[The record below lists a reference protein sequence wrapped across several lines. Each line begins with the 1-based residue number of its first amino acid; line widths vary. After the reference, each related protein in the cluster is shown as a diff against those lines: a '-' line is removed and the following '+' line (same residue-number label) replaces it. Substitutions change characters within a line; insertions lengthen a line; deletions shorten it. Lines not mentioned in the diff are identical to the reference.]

1 MYRTLTGGVY
11 LDSCFLLLRDRLPVF
26 LRLALPLWFTRFC
39 QRPFGLRLGRR
50 IGVAGGLTA
59 IGVAMTYLWFS
70 SYWHLRQ
77 SLWAGAQAQ
86 AIVETTQIAQTLD
99 HLVSAAA
106 HPILTASL
114 SHEAW
119 ATLTEGVSP
128 APQGDLFWQT
138 ASGELLAA
146 PAARVSPDALWQDL
160 KASPTPLP
168 SLALRTIAAKSYY
181 VVSVPLGMGKGTLI
195 QVIPQSTLETPWGYL
210 SLMAAVGGGVLLVSV
225 GMGASLLRLC
235 YRLRQ
240 ERQRLQDLITHAP
253 LPIALFDRQM
263 RYLAYSNQW
272 ATDAIFVG
280 PAQQSP
286 RLGQPYPA
294 TLPAEPTV
302 IPHSLRVA
310 DQADLNL
317 AQFWQ
322 RLHARALQ
330 GERLESPEAVILY
343 PNGEKIYLH
352 WAIYPWHYLN
362 GAIGGTVL
370 AVDRIDELVQA
381 REAALDVARMK
392 SQFLANMSHEIRT
405 PISGV
410 LGMAELLASTQ
421 LSPKQQEFVNNLNSS
436 AQHLLSIVNNILD
449 FSKLEAGEM
458 QLDPV
463 KFDLYSCIEEVI
475 DVLAHQF
482 ERKRIELAVFI
493 DRDVPRQLEGDVG
506 RLRQILLNLMGNAAK
521 FTAADGEVSIRV
533 ALQANHGGSVLLRFE
548 VKDTGVGIAPE
559 AQAKLFQAFFQGDAT
574 TSRRYGGTGLGLAIC
589 KQLVERMGGTIG
601 CQSQLGKGSTFWFT
615 IQLGLADE
623 EWVPTLP
630 SALAGLKLL
639 VVDPTTAVRRS
650 LRSLLRGWGVKTID
664 EAVDAPAA
672 LESLRQAHQQG
683 DPYDVAI
690 VEFQL
695 PWMDGDTLVRTIT
708 ADPDLAHTRLVL
720 MTSVSEQEHAEY
732 LLQAGLASYLIK
744 PLRATRLLDALLSAI
759 RVSAPPAEPPLVA
772 KAGTPGSSSTYPSA
786 QMRPVTAAASLVPGQ
801 PQGWLPPVVPPPAD
815 LRILLVEDHPV
826 NQEVLL
832 TQLNLLGYTATL
844 ATNGQEALRILE
856 QQPYDL
862 VLMDCQMPILDGYA
876 TTKALRQLEQ
886 RQQAQRPGSTQRA
899 VVIAL
904 TAHALPTDRQRCLAA
919 GMDDYLSKP
928 VSKAELARTLERWT
942 AVRLPAV
949 SSHASAVPPAPVDS
963 LPVAQCPPQPPR
975 QPAKRS
981 RRGGSG
987 ESCHV
992 SGAPVDLNS
1001 ASPGGQAGTRPPL
1014 NLDRL
1019 RELFYKKPVSLQKFL
1034 QLFLENAQADVQGL
1048 QAAIADLPT
1057 PDLTQ
1062 AAYDRLI
1069 HYSHRLKGSSAN
1081 AGAIRLAE
1089 LAAQLHTAAQHQQD
1103 DTVSQLVADVA
1114 QEFAQVCQFVNPV
1127 IQSAAPQ

>member
-1 MYRTLTGGVY
+1 MHPRQQKMV
-11 LDSCFLLLRDRLPVF
+11 
-26 LRLALPLWFTRFC
+26 
-39 QRPFGLRLGRR
+39 
-50 IGVAGGLTA
+50 GVAMLTA
-59 IGVAMTYLWFS
+59 IALGVSGVGLLTGYR
-70 SYWHLRQ
+70 HLRQ
-77 SLWAGAQAQ
+77 RLSQGAQAH
-86 AIVETTQIAQTLD
+86 AIVETLQIAQA
-99 HLVSAAA
+99 LVRATSASE
-106 HPILTASL
+106 HRLLTASL
-114 SHEAW
+114 TRQAW
-119 ATLTEGVSP
+119 ATLTQAVSP
-128 APQGDLFWQT
+128 APQGELFWYT
-138 ASGELLAA
+138 SAGDLIAS
-146 PAARVSPDALWQDL
+146 PAATPRPTAL
-160 KASPTPLP
+160 KASLQDRPL
-168 SLALRTIAAKSYY
+168 SDLSVELRTIANQPYY
-181 VVSVPLGMGKGTLI
+181 VVSAPLPTGEGTLI
-195 QVIPQSTLETPWGYL
+195 QVIPQTTLVLPVF
-210 SLMAAVGGGVLLVSV
+210 SLNLLTVAGGGLLVLS
-225 GMGASLLRLC
+225 MGTGAGLLLFCRAF
-235 YRLRQ
+235 RQ

-253 LPIALFDRQM
+253 LPMALFDRQM

-272 ATDAIFVG
+272 ARDAIFVG
-280 PAQQSP
+280 PAKQGP
-286 RLGQPYPA
+286 LLGQPYPA
-294 TLPAEPTV
+294 TLPADPSTL
-302 IPHSLRVA
+302 PHTLKVA
-310 DQADLNL
+310 DQADLPL

-330 GERLESPEAVILY
+330 GERLESPEAVILH
-343 PNGEKIYLH
+343 PDGSKIYLH
-352 WAIYPWHYLN
+352 WAIYPWHYLD
-362 GAIGGTVL
+362 GTIGGTVL

-410 LGMAELLASTQ
+410 LGMADLLSSTQ
-421 LSPKQQEFVNNLNSS
+421 LSPKQREFVTNLNSS

-463 KFDLYSCIEEVI
+463 KFDLYGCIEEVV

-482 ERKRIELAVFI
+482 ERKHIELAVFI
-493 DRDVPRQLEGDVG
+493 DRDVPRQLQGDVG
-506 RLRQILLNLMGNAAK
+506 RLRQILLNLIGNAAK

-533 ALQANHGGSVLLRFE
+533 AQQTHNGRNVLLRFE

-615 IQLGLADE
+615 IKLGLADE

-630 SALAGLKLL
+630 SVLAGLKLL

-672 LESLRQAHQQG
+672 LECLRQAHQQG
-683 DPYDVAI
+683 EPYDVAI
-690 VEFQL
+690 VELQL
-695 PWMDGDTLVRTIT
+695 PWMDGEALIRTIT
-708 ADPDLAHTRLVL
+708 ADPDLAITRLVL
-720 MTSVSEQEHAEY
+720 MTSVSEQEHAER

-759 RVSAPPAEPPLVA
+759 RATPAVSPMGDPVQSPFRQSGASQRLSAA
-772 KAGTPGSSSTYPSA
+772 ATAGTPTLAGSP
-786 QMRPVTAAASLVPGQ
+786 PLIPASL
-801 PQGWLPPVVPPPAD
+801 PAN

-832 TQLNLLGYTATL
+832 TQLEQLGYAATL

-886 RQQAQRPGSTQRA
+886 RQQAQPSGVARRA
-899 VVIAL
+899 AVIAL

-928 VSKAELARTLERWT
+928 VSKVELARTLERWL
-942 AVRLPAV
+942 AVRQSSAPSGPPRSCNVAPGEAPNPPSQPRAQSQPPPSGREGYVLSTQPSSTVSRRTNPICGPARTI
-949 SSHASAVPPAPVDS
+949 PARADVNSP
-963 LPVAQCPPQPPR
+963 PPQ
-975 QPAKRS
+975 S
-981 RRGGSG
+981 
-987 ESCHV
+987 
-992 SGAPVDLNS
+992 PV
-1001 ASPGGQAGTRPPL
+1001 GTQPPL

-1019 RELFYKKPVSLQKFL
+1019 RELFHKKPLSLQKFL
-1034 QLFLENAQADVQGL
+1034 RLFLDNAQADVLRL
-1048 QAAIADLPT
+1048 QTAIAQIT
-1057 PDLTQ
+1057 APDQTDT
-1062 AAYDRLI
+1062 AYEHLI
-1069 HYSHRLKGSSAN
+1069 QYAHRLKGASAN
-1081 AGAIRLAE
+1081 AGATQLAD
-1089 LAAQLHTAAQHQQD
+1089 LAAQLQAAAQQRYADASQ
-1103 DTVSQLVADVA
+1103 QLVVDIAY
-1114 QEFAQVCQFVNPV
+1114 EFNQVCQFVNTVVLTQPE
-1127 IQSAAPQ
+1127 AEA